1 MIFDTSTLDRSALHS
16 LINGLVY
23 PRPIAWVSTVS
34 ASGQPNLAPFSF
46 FNAFSFFP
54 PTVAIGPGSRK
65 GVNKDTLRNIRET
78 GEFVVSVVTEDL
90 ARIANATSAEFAAE
104 ISEWEALGIAGVDSV
119 AVRPRRVGASPA
131 AFECRMLQ
139 IVDLGSSDAPTNSL
153 VLGRVVRIYADDAIL
168 DGTRPRSD
176 ALHLVGRMGGD
187 EWCRTTDK
195 FTLRRPDSTDHDE
208 VRRSLESSQGI

>member
-1 MIFDTSTLDRSALHS
+1 MIFDTSSLDRAALHG

-23 PRPIAWVSTVS
+23 PRPIAWVSTIS
-34 ASGQPNLAPFSF
+34 TSGQPNLAPFSF
-46 FNAFSFFP
+46 FNAFSFYP

-90 ARIANATSAEFAAE
+90 AKLANATSAEFSAE
-104 ISEWEALGIAGVDSV
+104 INEWEELGIPGADSV
-119 AVRPRRVGASPA
+119 AVRPRRVAASPA

-139 IVDLGSSDAPTNSL
+139 IVDLGSPDSPTNSL

-168 DGTRPRSD
+168 DGIRPRSD
-176 ALHLVGRMGGD
+176 ALQLVGRMGGD

-195 FTLRRPDSTDHDE
+195 FSLRRPDSTDPAE
-208 VRRSLESSQGI
+208 VKRTLDSSSDH